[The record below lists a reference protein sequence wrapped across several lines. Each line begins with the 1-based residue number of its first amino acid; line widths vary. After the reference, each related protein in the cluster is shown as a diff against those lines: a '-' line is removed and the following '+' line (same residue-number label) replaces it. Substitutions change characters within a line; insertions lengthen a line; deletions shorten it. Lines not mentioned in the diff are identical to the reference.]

1 MACLAYPQ
9 IVAYIRRDKF
19 WKNFSEAIVIMACLQ
34 NVEVAYLAYP
44 QIVESIRRN
53 QILKIFVESIVIIEC
68 LQPEK
73 TPST

>member
-1 MACLAYPQ
+1 MDYPQ

-19 WKNFSEAIVIMACLQ
+19 WKIFVEAIVIMACLQ

-44 QIVESIRRN
+44 QIVENIRRN
-53 QILKIFVESIVIIEC
+53 QIFKIFVESIVIIEC
-68 LQPEK
+68 RQPEK